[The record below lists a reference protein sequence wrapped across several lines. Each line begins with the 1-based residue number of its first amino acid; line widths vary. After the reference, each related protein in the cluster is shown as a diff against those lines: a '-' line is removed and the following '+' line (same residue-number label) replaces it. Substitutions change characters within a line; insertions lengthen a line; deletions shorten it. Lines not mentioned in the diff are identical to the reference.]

1 MQRKRIVSR
10 TIQYGGHSVRCGM
23 KKRYK
28 SSSRLQK
35 GESRNTRSASGWFL
49 LRACGGGKAAA
60 CGDGTLP
67 SARENCTS
75 GTMQW
80 SWTTGRFWK
89 RAEDVRRSAGCI
101 SIERALKTDSNL
113 AEGERVEESAVC
125 RGRRGTSVIRLW
137 KSNPK
142 MSQRTFL
149 REQLGSQRGLP
160 FGSVAERMFS
170 SQ

>member
-35 GESRNTRSASGWFL
+35 GESRNTRSASGWSL
-49 LRACGGGKAAA
+49 LRA

-67 SARENCTS
+67 SASENCIS

-80 SWTTGRFWK
+80 SWRTGRFWK

-125 RGRRGTSVIRLW
+125 RGRRGISVIRLW
-137 KSNPK
+137 RWNSK

-149 REQLGSQRGLP
+149 REQLGSPRGLP